1 MTPTADDARQVNQQI
16 ADELRA
22 DIVAGR
28 LKPGER
34 LPAVRQ
40 IAERFQVA
48 PGTATKALQT
58 LAARGL
64 VRADSTRGYYVTDES
79 ERPEAQVKRSPEFTA
94 IMREIELLRAH
105 LARLDDRLQQLENA
119 EPRE

>member
-1 MTPTADDARQVNQQI
+1 MTPTADDARRVHQQI

-22 DIVAGR
+22 DIVARR

-40 IAERFQVA
+40 IAMRFQVA

-64 VRADSTRGYYVTDES
+64 VRADSTRGYYVTDEP
-79 ERPEAQVKRSPEFTA
+79 ERTKPQVKRSPEFTA
-94 IMREIELLRAH
+94 IMREIELLREH
-105 LARLDDRLQQLENA
+105 LARLDDRLQQLEA
-119 EPRE
+119 EQPK